1 MSKNFYV
8 ISVNLTDVPLCSK
21 QRISNEYKE
30 MNTRIGVI
38 STQQNMIAS
47 KIADERKNFDWEVCY
62 DGCDPKERHLKG
74 VRHATI
80 MGLDTPYYINEGL
93 KFYKNGHRVGYLT
106 QEIWEEISRTPAF
119 KSNGYVSGIN
129 AKGDKCAL
137 LVSGFSGT
145 KQQAEKIALEMAVNL
160 TSNYAIGQGIRTD
173 EELKKLANKDQL
185 IEPQLVNENSMLYNG
200 STQQDA
206 YRDSKSKEELK
217 RKSALSKNLK
227 KNNQDTFYK

>member
-62 DGCDPKERHLKG
+62 DGCDPKERHIKG

-93 KFYKNGHRVGYLT
+93 KFYENGYCKGYLT
-106 QEIWEEISRTPAF
+106 QEIWEEISKTSAF
-119 KSNGYVSGIN
+119 KANGYVSGIN
-129 AKGDKCAL
+129 AKGDRCAL
-137 LVSGFSGT
+137 LVSGFTGT
-145 KQQAEKIALEMAVNL
+145 KQQAEKKALDMAL
-160 TSNYAIGQGIRTD
+160 DLASNYAIGQGVRTD
-173 EELKKLANKDQL
+173 EQLKELSTKDKLV
-185 IEPQLVNENSMLYNG
+185 EPKLVDENSMLSNG
-200 STQQDA
+200 FTQQDA

-217 RKSALSKNLK
+217 RKSAMSKSLK
-227 KNNQDTFYK
+227 KDNQDTFYK